1 MFIVDTS
8 YDYAEFNT
16 YREAEIYCGENGI
29 SCENIYEEIWKSRK
43 AFSFLQ
49 EPNICSPW
57 ESGRPQTLAS

>member
-8 YDYAEFNT
+8 YDYAEFDT

-43 AFSFLQ
+43 AFSF
-49 EPNICSPW
+49 SYK
-57 ESGRPQTLAS
+57 GRTFVHREGRSDPKL